1 MKHGWPRADG
11 EAPNLR
17 LTMVRLVTESNNT
30 MSDGGVYTI
39 SNLKQLS
46 RFKKGFDNPVAMSGE

>member
-1 MKHGWPRADG
+1 M
-11 EAPNLR
+11 R